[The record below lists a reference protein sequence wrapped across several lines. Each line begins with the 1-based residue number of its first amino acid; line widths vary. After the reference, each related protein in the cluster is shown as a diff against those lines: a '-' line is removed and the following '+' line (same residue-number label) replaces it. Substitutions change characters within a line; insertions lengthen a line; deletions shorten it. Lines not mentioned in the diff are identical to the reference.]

1 MNATLLLGL
10 SLALG
15 APALKDPPKKEPAI
29 VGEWVMISTGTAGN
43 VRPYPGGELIYEF
56 TADGKWLIR
65 RTGKEL
71 AAPNRGY
78 KADTKVNPPSVDLI
92 TDTTRSDQ
100 TRREGIYKV
109 EGDTLTMYLAGV
121 KQPRPASFE
130 AAAEAPNIIYVL
142 KRKKAD

>member
-1 MNATLLLGL
+1 MNATLFLGL
-10 SLALG
+10 SLTLG
-15 APALKDPPKKEPAI
+15 APALKDPPKKDPGI
-29 VGEWVMISTGTAGN
+29 VGEWVMESSGVAGN
-43 VRPYPGGELIYEF
+43 LRPLPGTELIYEF

-65 RTGKEL
+65 RAGKEL

-78 KADTKVNPPSVDLI
+78 KADAKANPPAVDLVS
-92 TDTTRSDQ
+92 DTARADA

-109 EGDTLTMYLAGV
+109 EGDKLTIYMAGV